1 MEYQKIANLID
12 DDASNQPSKFRTRN
26 WVEINDESRGA
37 YNVNSQIKFKTTML
51 KSSLCDYSD
60 VYILVKGTI
69 SVNNTAA
76 QGAAAN
82 NTNKKVIF
90 KNCAPFTNCIS
101 EINNTQIDNAKDIDI
116 VMPIYNLIEYS
127 DNYAKTTGSLWQYFK
142 DIPARNNANNTI
154 IIFSEDNI
162 TDSFNFKTKITGQ
175 TGNDGTKDVEVMV
188 PLKYLSNFWRTLE
201 MPLIN
206 CEVNLI
212 LTWSSRCVLIATNIQ
227 NQAATFEITDTKL
240 YVPVV
245 TLSTQENTKFFKQLK
260 SGFKRV
266 INWNKYLSKSELLAQ
281 NPNLNYLVEP
291 SFQGVNRLFVLA
303 FENDDDR
310 TSDEEYYLPT
320 VEIKD
325 YNIVINGENAFDQPI
340 KNNKVTYD
348 NIRKIAIGQRDDYTT
363 GCLLDYPYFTDTYKI
378 ISVDLSKQQALD
390 ADPREIQQINFTAN
404 LDRAGNTRV
413 YVILEEAKKTIL
425 DFSQGTVK
433 VL

>member
-12 DDASNQPSKFRTRN
+12 DETPNQPSKFRTRN
-26 WVEINDESRGA
+26 WVEINDESRGT
-37 YNVNSQIKFKTTML
+37 YNVNSQIKFKTAML

-60 VYILVKGTI
+60 AYILVKGTI
-69 SVNNTAA
+69 TVNNTAA
-76 QGAAAN
+76 QGAGAN
-82 NTNKKVIF
+82 NTNKKVI
-90 KNCAPFTNCIS
+90 CAPFTNCIS
-101 EINNTQIDNAKDIDI
+101 KINNTQIDNAKDIDI
-116 VMPIYNLIEYS
+116 VMSMYNLIEYS
-127 DNYAKTTGSLWQYFK
+127 DNYAKTTGSLWQYCK
-142 DIPARNNANNTI
+142 DIPARNNDAIVIFAENNL
-154 IIFSEDNI
+154 
-162 TDSFNFKTKITGQ
+162 TDLFHFKVKITRQ
-175 TGNDGTKDVEVMV
+175 TGDDGTKDVEIMV

-212 LTWSSRCVLIATNIQ
+212 LTWSPNCVLIATAIQ
-227 NQAATFEITDTKL
+227 NQNATFAITDTKL

-245 TLSTQENTKFFKQLK
+245 TLSTQENTKFFPQLK

-266 INWNKYLSKSELLAQ
+266 INWNKSLSKPELLAQ

-303 FENDDDR
+303 FENDNDR
-310 TSDEEYYLPT
+310 TNDEEYYLPT

-325 YNIVINGENAFDQPI
+325 YNIMINGENFFNQPI
-340 KNNKVTYD
+340 KNNKVTYEI
-348 NIRKIAIGQRDDYTT
+348 IRKIATGQGDDYTT
-363 GCLLDYPYFTDTYKI
+363 GCLLDYPYFKDTYKMI
-378 ISVDLSKQQALD
+378 AVDLSKQQALD
-390 ADPREIQQINFTAN
+390 ADPRAIQQINFTGN

-413 YVILEEAKKTIL
+413 YFILEEAKETIL